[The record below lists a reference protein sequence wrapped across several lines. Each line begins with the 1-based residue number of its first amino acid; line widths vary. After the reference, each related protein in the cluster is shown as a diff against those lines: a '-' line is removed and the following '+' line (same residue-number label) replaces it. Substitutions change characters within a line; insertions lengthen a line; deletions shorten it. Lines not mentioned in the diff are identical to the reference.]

1 MDYYRD
7 IITEKSWVTLQS
19 LVKDYAF
26 VLIGGWA
33 VWLWTK
39 QLKSKDI
46 DIVIDFPGLTR
57 LKERYPLTKND
68 RLKKYEAL
76 DGPVAIDIY
85 VPHWSA
91 PGIPAE
97 DLLDQAVSRKGFR
110 VTPPEALLL
119 TKQAAYA
126 SHAGSAKGRK
136 DLIDIVSLLLL
147 AEFDWKTYQNSTRQY
162 NSGLWQ
168 SLRTLLTSQTSIPE
182 LELNPHAYARAK
194 KRWIAHLA

>member
-7 IITEKSWVTLQS
+7 IVTQQSWKTLQA
-19 LVKDYAF
+19 LAQEYTF

-39 QLKSKDI
+39 RMKSKDI

-57 LKERYPLTKND
+57 LKEGYPFTKND
-68 RLKKYEAL
+68 RLKKYEAIE
-76 DGPVAIDIY
+76 GPVAIDIY
-85 VPHWSA
+85 VPHWST

-97 DLLDQAVSRKGFR
+97 DLLDLAVSREGFR
-110 VTPPEALLL
+110 VVKPEALLV

-126 SHAGSAKGRK
+126 ARTGSAKGRK

-147 AEFDWKTYQNSTRQY
+147 EGFNWEQYQTITKQY
-162 NSGLWQ
+162 NEILSS
-168 SLRTLLTSQTSIPE
+168 SLVALLAGQTSIPE
-182 LELNPHAYARAK
+182 LDLNPHAYARAK
-194 KRWIAHLA
+194 KRWLPHLA